1 MVLFRYLNA
10 WNSNGFKLLQRALP
24 PPLTLSHFFSLEHT
38 LTLPLLLQ
46 HYNLSQSAMKAPFIQ
61 HFHVVNGIAQP
72 LDHVF
77 PPQST
82 PPTIPKALCSL
93 SHNFNLSTKAM
104 LCIKQIKVM
113 HWSNFILVS
122 TSLCLLVSLYH
133 ANCAHLYPS
142 ACRTPTP
149 PWYPFSLSRSQPQKV
164 LPYFV
169 SCFSVGQATIRIGTL
184 GFSPRFDK
192 Y

>member
-1 MVLFRYLNA
+1 MHETLTGLNYCKGRHPLPWLF
-10 WNSNGFKLLQRALP
+10 P
-24 PPLTLSHFFSLEHT
+24 TFSL
-38 LTLPLLLQ
+38 PLQ
-46 HYNLSQSAMKAPFIQ
+46 HYNSSQSAMKAPFIQ

-82 PPTIPKALCSL
+82 PPTIPKALSSL

-104 LCIKQIKVM
+104 LCIKHIKVM

-122 TSLCLLVSLYH
+122 TSFCLLVSLYH

-142 ACRTPTP
+142 ASRTPTP
-149 PWYPFSLSRSQPQKV
+149 PWYPFSLSSSQPKKFYPILFLVFPWVKPQ
-164 LPYFV
+164 
-169 SCFSVGQATIRIGTL
+169 
-184 GFSPRFDK
+184 
-192 Y
+192 